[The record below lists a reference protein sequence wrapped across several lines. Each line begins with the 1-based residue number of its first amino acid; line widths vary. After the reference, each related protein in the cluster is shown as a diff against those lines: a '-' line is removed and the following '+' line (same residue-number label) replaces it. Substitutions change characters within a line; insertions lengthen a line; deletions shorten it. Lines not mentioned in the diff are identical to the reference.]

1 VPDEPVPGDAAG
13 LRAANARLR
22 AVVAERAAEI
32 EGLRAGLEAEREL
45 RRRLELRLAELERRL
60 GMDSTDSGT
69 PSSKERI
76 GAKEARKARQ
86 QSERERS
93 KDRKRGG
100 QPGHQGKGLTRDPD
114 PDDTQTAGPPPE
126 CRSCRTSLDG
136 AEAVEPRWAQV
147 IDIEILRK
155 VTEYLLPGLAC
166 GGCGA
171 VTFAEPPPGL
181 HAGAV
186 CYGPVLNAAAVLLS
200 CCGNVPAERS
210 AQLIGMLL
218 GTEVSAGWVDKA
230 VARVNARLRAAGF
243 DDAMIAALAAEDV
256 LAADETPVNVL
267 DKAPVPAAAGDAG
280 EADPEEKDGKDPAG
294 APHVLIVT
302 TPDGRLRFLQA
313 LGSRR
318 KGSVG
323 AGIPAAFAGHLMT
336 DGYTGYQHLLSRLA
350 GIQQCC
356 QHIIRRCRAVIKL
369 GPGGLQSWAGDIIA
383 ILREAHQAVEQARAR
398 GSTALDADLLGKLR
412 QRYDEAA
419 AFGIIHNRLRD
430 WHEGNHPGYAPGCWL
445 RGYKEQVFLFTRD
458 FAVDWTTNVAERG
471 AKAAKRHQAVSG
483 YWHSL
488 ATLTRWCR
496 IRSYLDSAAAHGI
509 IALDAIRDA
518 LTGKPWLPPL
528 PAVR

>member
-1 VPDEPVPGDAAG
+1 
-13 LRAANARLR
+13 
-22 AVVAERAAEI
+22 
-32 EGLRAGLEAEREL
+32 
-45 RRRLELRLAELERRL
+45 
-60 GMDSTDSGT
+60 
-69 PSSKERI
+69 
-76 GAKEARKARQ
+76 
-86 QSERERS
+86 
-93 KDRKRGG
+93 
-100 QPGHQGKGLTRDPD
+100 
-114 PDDTQTAGPPPE
+114 
-126 CRSCRTSLDG
+126 
-136 AEAVEPRWAQV
+136 
-147 IDIEILRK
+147 
-155 VTEYLLPGLAC
+155 
-166 GGCGA
+166 
-171 VTFAEPPPGL
+171 
-181 HAGAV
+181 
-186 CYGPVLNAAAVLLS
+186 
-200 CCGNVPAERS
+200 
-210 AQLIGMLL
+210 
-218 GTEVSAGWVDKA
+218 
-230 VARVNARLRAAGF
+230 
-243 DDAMIAALAAEDV
+243 MIAALAAEDV

-398 GSTALDADLLGKLR
+398 GDTALGAEVLDKLR

-419 AFGIIHNRLRD
+419 VFGIIHNRLRD
-430 WHEGNHPGYAPGCWL
+430 WHEGNHPGYALGCWL
-445 RGYKEQVFLFTRD
+445 RDYKEQVFLFTRD

-509 IALDAIRDA
+509 TALDAIRDA